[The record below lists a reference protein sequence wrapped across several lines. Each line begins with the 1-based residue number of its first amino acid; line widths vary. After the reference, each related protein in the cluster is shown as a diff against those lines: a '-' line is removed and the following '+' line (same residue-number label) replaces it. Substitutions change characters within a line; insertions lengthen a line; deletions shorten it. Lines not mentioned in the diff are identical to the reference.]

1 MRLGGGW
8 RDGRRGLRGCSGG
21 LGVLVGAVEVRGRG
35 GGEAGM
41 LTEEHVLDNYGLLR
55 ELVEDVVR
63 SGETLL
69 LYARPREVDVE
80 EEEQDAEADDGRL
93 GTVSL

>member
-1 MRLGGGW
+1 MERWKARVERVQWRTGGVSWGCRGEGKGW
-8 RDGRRGLRGCSGG
+8 
-21 LGVLVGAVEVRGRG
+21 
-35 GGEAGM
+35 GEAGM